1 MGKRCVKIIGCL
13 LVLLLGALPAISAEN
28 AQSVEYLC
36 LKTPSASLEGLAIA
50 CYSDRACSY
59 VDAQKGDPLRDYDTE
74 SVAAALGREK
84 IEGIV
89 TASTQIMKQIGGY
102 GYACTP
108 LP

>member
-1 MGKRCVKIIGCL
+1 MVKHGVGTIGCL
-13 LVLLLGALPAISAEN
+13 LALFLGAPPAISAEN
-28 AQSVEYLC
+28 AQAVEFLC

-50 CYSDRACSY
+50 CYSERACSY

-89 TASTQIMKQIGGY
+89 TSSIQIMKQISGY

>member
-1 MGKRCVKIIGCL
+1 MPSC
-13 LVLLLGALPAISAEN
+13 LLLGASPVISAEP
-28 AQSVEYLC
+28 AQSVEFLC
-36 LKTPSASLEGLAIA
+36 LKTPAASLEGLAVA

-59 VDAQKGDPLRDYDTE
+59 VDAQKGDPLRDYDTA

-89 TASTQIMKQIGGY
+89 TASIQIMKQISGY